1 MKDYAVYLPAYS
13 IGEHAYEQIA
23 EVCGTYGQT
32 AVLIGG
38 KKALEAAEAKIRQ
51 AVEGRIQVLAALWY
65 GGECSEENVALLM
78 AQPALQAAAM
88 VFAVGGGK
96 ALDTGKCLA
105 EKLGKP
111 VFTFPTIASTCAA
124 CTAVSILYE
133 PDGRFKAPF
142 FLERPPRHA
151 FLDMEILAE
160 SPSRYMWAGLGDT
173 YAKYFEATVSSRGEQ
188 LPHYTALG
196 IAMSSMCLTPLLTYG
211 QQALQD
217 QEAHRSSYALEQT
230 VLAIIVSTA
239 IVSILVT
246 KERIIDYNTGLAHA
260 VFYALTRFPDLKL
273 EENHLH
279 GEVVGFGVLVLLLVD
294 GQREMFKRMYD
305 FNRSVK
311 LPIRLEDIDV
321 TEADLARLIPQVL
334 QMPDIAHNPYPVTEE
349 MLWQA
354 FTELQNNLKNE

>member
-1 MKDYAVYLPAYS
+1 MKDYAVYLPSYS
-13 IGEHAYEQIA
+13 IGEHVYEQIGDI
-23 EVCGTYGQT
+23 CGTYGKT

-38 KKALEAAEAKIRQ
+38 EKALKAAEAKIRR
-51 AVEGRIQVLAALWY
+51 AAEGKIHVLDTLWY
-65 GGECSEENVALLM
+65 GGECSEENVA
-78 AQPALQAAAM
+78 ALTAKPTVQAADM
-88 VFAVGGGK
+88 IFAAGGGK
-96 ALDTGKCLA
+96 ALDTGKALA

-142 FLERPPRHA
+142 FLKRPPRHA
-151 FLDMEILAE
+151 FIDMEILAE
-160 SPSRYMWAGLGDT
+160 SPARYMWAGLGDT

-196 IAMSSMCLTPLLTYG
+196 IAMSSMCLTPLLAYG
-211 QQALQD
+211 AQALQD
-217 QEAHRSSYALEQT
+217 QQAHRSTYALEQT

-239 IVSILVT
+239 MVSILVT
-246 KERIIDYNTGLAHA
+246 KEQIIDYNTGLAHG

-294 GQREMFKRMYD
+294 GQREMFAKMYD

-311 LPIRLEDIDV
+311 LPTRLEDIDV
-321 TEADLARLIPQVL
+321 TEKDLARIIPQVL
-334 QMPDIAHNPYPVTEE
+334 AMPDIAHNPYPITEE
-349 MLWQA
+349 MLRQA
-354 FTELQNNLKNE
+354 FSELQSYSEK